1 MKKPNLNNFGKK
13 LKFKQRTKKQETI
26 TEKELFIESMDMFTE
41 VWNRSNETYE
51 KYKINLLEYEEQFY
65 QIIEGFIL
73 LKYGLW
79 KAEIMLWYVFARVD
93 EDNKVVPLTYKVKDQ
108 EEEEVYLNNSNDLW
122 DFLKKIEEANPETD
136 TDTK

>member
-1 MKKPNLNNFGKK
+1 MKPNLNNFGKK

-41 VWNRSNETYE
+41 AWNRSNETYE

-65 QIIEGFIL
+65 QVIEGFIL

-79 KAEIMLWYVFARVD
+79 KTEIILWYIFARVD
-93 EDNKVVPLTYKVKDQ
+93 ENGEVIPLAYKIKDK
-108 EEEEVYLNNSNDLW
+108 EEEEIILNTSNDLW
-122 DFLKKIEEANPETD
+122 EFLKKIEEANTETD

>member
-1 MKKPNLNNFGKK
+1 MKPNLNNFGKK

-79 KAEIMLWYVFARVD
+79 KAEIMLWYIFARVD

-122 DFLKKIEEANPETD
+122 EFLKKIEDANTETD

>member
-1 MKKPNLNNFGKK
+1 MKPNLNNFGKK
-13 LKFKQRTKKQETI
+13 LKFKQRAKKQETI

-41 VWNRSNETYE
+41 AWNRSNETYE

-65 QIIEGFIL
+65 QVIEGFIL

-79 KAEIMLWYVFARVD
+79 KTEIILWYIFARVD
-93 EDNKVVPLTYKVKDQ
+93 ENGEVIPLTYKIKDK
-108 EEEEVYLNNSNDLW
+108 EEEEIILNTSNDLW
-122 DFLKKIEEANPETD
+122 EFLKKIEEANTETD